1 MITPESMTLTKKTI
15 SRIILEC
22 AKPAAIPIEA
32 SAPPPAVDRCWAM
45 GPHEADVNALLTA
58 LNLALVAAPIDATVA
73 QRTQTTNTNIT
84 AYSTAVG
91 PPSSIKKRRIRC
103 DDWHIWCS
111 SFKSN
116 GGGTVGPPRRLTP
129 TLAKK
134 RTDGRHF
141 IPGSGLAQPGR

>member
-1 MITPESMTLTKKTI
+1 MAPEKKAIPRT
-15 SRIILEC
+15 ILEC
-22 AKPAAIPIEA
+22 AKAAAIRIEA
-32 SAPPPAVDRCWAM
+32 SASAADRCRAIAR
-45 GPHEADVNALLTA
+45 HDADVKALVTA

-91 PPSSIKKRRIRC
+91 PPSSNKKRRIRC

-134 RTDGRHF
+134 RTDGRNV
-141 IPGSGLAQPGR
+141 IPGGGLAQPGR